1 MEHRASHQTTSTFYS
16 PYSRRFASLL
26 PESPLH
32 LVPEIERSGLE
43 WFDIWVYEMMEEVGN
58 RDQDVPASPFSDTSE
73 KMLSSQDADFTVPS
87 TPVDLNL
94 QDMISATDQTLD
106 RNPSPQ
112 VPGVSLD
119 PEPTAIEGELVP
131 LNNFKQKNAA

>member
-1 MEHRASHQTTSTFYS
+1 
-16 PYSRRFASLL
+16 
-26 PESPLH
+26 
-32 LVPEIERSGLE
+32 
-43 WFDIWVYEMMEEVGN
+43 MMEEVGN